1 MSIKKDQLWYTIVN
15 PAGGNGAVRQRW
27 PELERQLLAA
37 GIRMELAFTE
47 YRGHAT
53 ELVQNA
59 VEAGHRHVLAI
70 GGDGTNNEAVNG
82 ILRQTAVPSR
92 EVCYGLL
99 PVGTGND
106 WIRTM
111 GIPKDMEAWLLMLRE
126 GHTTFLD
133 VGLAE
138 YTLEGAAFHRY
149 FANVAGMSFDA
160 YVARFMDEKSSRR
173 GGRFAYLIALVRCLT
188 SYRLPRARI
197 RAGEFVLEDF
207 CYTINAGI
215 CRYSG
220 GGMQLVPHAIP
231 DDGELALTVAKRVS
245 KLGVLLAT
253 PYFYNGKIDRHPKV
267 EIHSARAIQVE
278 ALDEDHPIGLEVDG
292 EFLGYTPVSLSVL
305 DKALQVLVP
314 SA

>member
-1 MSIKKDQLWYTIVN
+1 S
-15 PAGGNGAVRQRW
+15 
-27 PELERQLLAA
+27 
-37 GIRMELAFTE
+37 
-47 YRGHAT
+47 
-53 ELVQNA
+53 
-59 VEAGHRHVLAI
+59 
-70 GGDGTNNEAVNG
+70 
-82 ILRQTAVPSR
+82 
-92 EVCYGLL
+92 
-99 PVGTGND
+99 
-106 WIRTM
+106 
-111 GIPKDMEAWLLMLRE
+111 
-126 GHTTFLD
+126 HTVFQD

-278 ALDEDHPIGLEVDG
+278 ALDEDLPLGLEVDG

-314 SA
+314 